1 MMEIVICAH
10 NLSHDKL
17 QSHITISVAFSVKL
31 LYFFP
36 FPFGFGFVVPF
47 PFHLA
52 CLGLGDAHRMIFGG
66 ADLDG
71 LPLFL
76 LGGTSPE
83 AIFLSLASLNLLA
96 LANTSA
102 PL

>member
-1 MMEIVICAH
+1 MCTYAY
-10 NLSHDKL
+10 DKL
-17 QSHITISVAFSVKL
+17 QSHITISVAFSVNL

-36 FPFGFGFVVPF
+36 FPFGFVVPF
-47 PFHLA
+47 PFPLA
-52 CLGLGDAHRMIFGG
+52 GLGSGDAEGMIFGG

-76 LGGTSPE
+76 LGGTLPE

>member
-1 MMEIVICAH
+1 MRTCTY
-10 NLSHDKL
+10 DKL
-17 QSHITISVAFSVKL
+17 QSHITISVAFSVNL
-31 LYFFP
+31 LYFD
-36 FPFGFGFVVPF
+36 VPF
-47 PFHLA
+47 PLPLA
-52 CLGLGDAHRMIFGG
+52 GLGLGDAEGMIFGG

-76 LGGTSPE
+76 LGGTLPE